1 MPESPLVPDGF
12 APGTQVP
19 LRPERPLTRREIR
32 ERESAALR
40 LGSGAEEDPRG
51 VVPQAVTPWMP
62 APGTAVWADA
72 PVRPIVTPPTSHALS
87 APVAP
92 AASTAPATGGRD
104 PFGAAQPRPQRPG
117 FDELFGA
124 AAPVS
129 DQPPTPAASHPIP
142 PATTSASRR
151 RTAEQTQLPFQT
163 PEAEQAD
170 RPVGRRSASDVSPPV
185 ESASGFDALFAGI
198 VDDDD
203 EEVGTRGS
211 RASRSERPARSDRKA
226 AKAEMAARREKGAK
240 GAKPGKARSGRSA
253 PAGFAAALPAAPA
266 PPTSDRRARRAATDP
281 FDFSTDVAA
290 DLFGLTAEPSAST
303 VPSAAPTLRGDAP
316 SVLLDAAAESP
327 DPSRGDRR
335 RRQPPRDAARRT
347 PRNAKVRVRVSA
359 RSQSHPVAS
368 APRRRGGRQLVASL
382 VAMSFAAL
390 LAVAT
395 TIPSLSLLTPSDVQA
410 LALSSTNGPAL
421 DGQRVVLNGDIV
433 AQSVQREGYESQT
446 IEEYARAAGIRP
458 EATFTNN
465 PSGTI
470 QWPFAV
476 GVHIGDRF
484 GYRDCWGCSSN
495 HGGQDFNPG
504 LGAEI
509 QAIAD
514 GVVSN
519 STDSGGSLGVVM
531 MIDHVIDGELI
542 TSVYA
547 HMEYDSRRFEVGDTV
562 EVGDVIG
569 TTGDT
574 GMSTGPHLHFEI
586 RIGGINGTK
595 VDPLVW
601 LYENTN

>member
-1 MPESPLVPDGF
+1 V
-12 APGTQVP
+12 
-19 LRPERPLTRREIR
+19 
-32 ERESAALR
+32 
-40 LGSGAEEDPRG
+40 
-51 VVPQAVTPWMP
+51 
-62 APGTAVWADA
+62 
-72 PVRPIVTPPTSHALS
+72 SH
-87 APVAP
+87 
-92 AASTAPATGGRD
+92 
-104 PFGAAQPRPQRPG
+104 
-117 FDELFGA
+117 
-124 AAPVS
+124 
-129 DQPPTPAASHPIP
+129 QPPTPAASHPIP
-142 PATTSASRR
+142 STPTPAPRR
-151 RTAEQTQLPFQT
+151 RTAEQTQVPFQT

-170 RPVGRRSASDVSPPV
+170 RPLGRRSASDVSPRA

-198 VDDDD
+198 ADD
-203 EEVGTRGS
+203 EEADEVGS
-211 RASRSERPARSDRKA
+211 RGGRPTRSERSGRSDRKA
-226 AKAEMAARREKGAK
+226 AKAEKAARAEKGGK
-240 GAKPGKARSGRSA
+240 SGKARFGKPAAAGPRRSGGIPNSPASPASA
-253 PAGFAAALPAAPA
+253 ATAAVDLAALVGGTMAPGATSMTAPAAADSSAGFAAALSAAAGAPA
-266 PPTSDRRARRAATDP
+266 PPAAPDVAPSAFLPAPPVAPMSSTPQPASSATTPLAFDSHGRRATTDP

-290 DLFGLTAEPSAST
+290 DLFGLTAEPSTPT
-303 VPSAAPTLRGDAP
+303 VSNPAPTPRGDARSAP
-316 SVLLDAAAESP
+316 LDAGATAAVSP
-327 DPSRGDRR
+327 ASSRDDRR
-335 RRQPPRDAARRT
+335 RHQPARDSAHQAPRR
-347 PRNAKVRVRVSA
+347 AKVRVRVSA
-359 RSQSHPVAS
+359 RPQSQPAAS
-368 APRRRGGRQLVASL
+368 APRGRRGRRFVASL
-382 VAMSFAAL
+382 AAMSFAAL

-410 LALSSTNGPAL
+410 LALSSTYGPAL

-595 VDPLVW
+595 VDPLEW
-601 LYENTN
+601 LYANTN